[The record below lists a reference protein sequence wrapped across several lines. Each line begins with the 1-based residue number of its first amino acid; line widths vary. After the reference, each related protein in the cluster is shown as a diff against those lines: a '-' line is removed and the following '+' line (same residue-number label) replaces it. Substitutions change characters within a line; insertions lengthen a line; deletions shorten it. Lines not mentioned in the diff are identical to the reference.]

1 MSEGDGKEELSSDSA
16 ATFVSTVVIAV
27 LNGLSELG
35 VVSCPMVALGIPC
48 TVVMRG
54 TIPVVSVVAVAVVA
68 GVAVVAA
75 AAGVVVTVV
84 VVVVGAVVV
93 VAVFV
98 DVVEVGTA
106 GVVCGICDVID
117 VISFFFVCVYAFNLM
132 LFIL

>member
-1 MSEGDGKEELSSDSA
+1 MSDGDGKEELSSDSA

-54 TIPVVSVVAVAVVA
+54 TTPVVRVVAVVVAAAAVAVVA
-68 GVAVVAA
+68 V
-75 AAGVVVTVV
+75 AGVVVIVVVV

-98 DVVEVGTA
+98 DVVVVGTV

-117 VISFFFVCVYAFNLM
+117 VILSCLCVCV
-132 LFIL
+132 